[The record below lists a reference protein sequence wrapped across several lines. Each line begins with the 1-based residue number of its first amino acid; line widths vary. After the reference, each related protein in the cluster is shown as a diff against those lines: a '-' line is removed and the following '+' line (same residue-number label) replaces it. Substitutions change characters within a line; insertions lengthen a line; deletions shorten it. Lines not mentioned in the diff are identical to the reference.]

1 MSINWKYYEIW
12 LRCNFIYVVILIFAI
27 LDVLLFLPIKFEVEG
42 KIVYHALIDL
52 GIADKTVFA
61 TLIAGLATVCA
72 MVYTNNQNLKALKF
86 SLMPN
91 AFQLKTRM
99 DYALFFHR
107 HFEKKDD
114 SDELDTFAQIFAL
127 FLKNNSNFRLIAP
140 NTHEY
145 IIVKVL
151 MYKAE
156 EYDKLVSGP
165 KKDAIKIIISMG
177 KLIFMDGKTKSVPI
191 KDIEFFDKY
200 WNNDDFDEDYE
211 LNVRKIDVGIFI
223 EKINDEDVCK
233 EALVLYDEVLM
244 ILKKGIQLLDSELKL
259 LNNQNIVK

>member
-72 MVYTNNQNLKALKF
+72 MVYTNNQNLKVLKF

-99 DYALFFHR
+99 DYALFFTDMSVDR
-107 HFEKKDD
+107 NYLILNMFHF
-114 SDELDTFAQIFAL
+114 
-127 FLKNNSNFRLIAP
+127 
-140 NTHEY
+140 
-145 IIVKVL
+145 
-151 MYKAE
+151 
-156 EYDKLVSGP
+156 
-165 KKDAIKIIISMG
+165 
-177 KLIFMDGKTKSVPI
+177 
-191 KDIEFFDKY
+191 
-200 WNNDDFDEDYE
+200 
-211 LNVRKIDVGIFI
+211 
-223 EKINDEDVCK
+223 
-233 EALVLYDEVLM
+233 
-244 ILKKGIQLLDSELKL
+244 LL
-259 LNNQNIVK
+259 